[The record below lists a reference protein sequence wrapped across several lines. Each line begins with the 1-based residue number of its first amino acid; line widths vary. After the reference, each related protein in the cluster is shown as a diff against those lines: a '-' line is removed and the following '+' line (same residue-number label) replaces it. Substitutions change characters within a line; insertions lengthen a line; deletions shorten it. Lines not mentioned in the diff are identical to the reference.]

1 MIEKSESHPEISE
14 AKEECCE
21 VQPKR
26 LSSFRGRGEE
36 KFGFHPDEQQ
46 KEKSPKNFCSVSK
59 EKETKDG
66 CDESQLK
73 RKTESESI
81 SDGDEVKHV
90 GSSTGS
96 NENVV
101 HPSECQIE
109 NSASTDFDEIDF
121 VDT

>member
-1 MIEKSESHPEISE
+1 MIEKSASHPEISE

-26 LSSFRGRGEE
+26 LSSFRGRGDE

-73 RKTESESI
+73 SC
-81 SDGDEVKHV
+81 
-90 GSSTGS
+90 
-96 NENVV
+96 
-101 HPSECQIE
+101 P
-109 NSASTDFDEIDF
+109 FL
-121 VDT
+121 